1 MAAKQNRWSLRGGTN
16 SDNALTQLA
25 YKPRDTPLLQQLR
38 SLAAKGWIAVEGIEV
53 LPVQAFA
60 QFELWTGRG
69 APRRVMREAM
79 LKAYAQFEDNQV
91 H

>member
-1 MAAKQNRWSLRGGTN
+1 LKRIRGMAE
-16 SDNALTQLA
+16 
-25 YKPRDTPLLQQLR
+25 
-38 SLAAKGWIAVEGIEV
+38 KGWIAVEGLEV

-79 LKAYAQFEDNQV
+79 EKAYSRFHENQLQGDTE
-91 H
+91 